1 MIKNP
6 YINALAAGAY
16 IVSLVLVINLFGATN
31 TPETI
36 LMPMVALTLLVL
48 SVALMAVLFF
58 YQPVKL
64 FLEGNR
70 EEALKFFTKTI
81 VTFALLAALLIMLML
96 LVPIPR

>member
-96 LVPIPR
+96 LVP